1 MADDEAAEDQAP
13 VVDGHAHVFTRAMPF
28 AADAHS
34 RPDYDYA
41 VEDWLADMA
50 SHGLRQGVIA
60 AASLYGDHNDY
71 TLAAL
76 GAHPGQLRG
85 TIILRPDTD
94 ARTLRDLAAKGVA
107 GVRLTW
113 RRLAE
118 LPDLGGDP
126 WRSHLRAL
134 ADAGLHV
141 ELLAGNDSLPV
152 LLPALGEAGVRVVVD
167 HFGVP
172 SRDKG
177 AAGEGIDAMLRAVG
191 RGKTWVKISAGFRMA
206 YETAEA
212 CTARLLAEAGPER
225 LIWGSDAPFV
235 NHEGSVDY
243 AAALDLYR
251 RLVPDAVTRRTIDQ
265 TALNLY
271 FD

>member
-1 MADDEAAEDQAP
+1 MVGGAP
-13 VVDGHAHVFTRAMPF
+13 TVDGHAHVFTRAMPF

-41 VEDWLADMA
+41 VEDWIADMER
-50 SHGLRQGVIA
+50 HGIDHGVIA

-76 GAHPGQLRG
+76 AAHPDRLRG

-94 ARTLRDLAAKGVA
+94 PAMLRELARQGVV

-118 LPDLGGDP
+118 LPDLTGDP

-141 ELLAGNDSLPV
+141 ELLAGNDSLPL
-152 LLPALGEAGVRVVVD
+152 LLPALADTGVRVVVD

-172 SRDKG
+172 SRDKD
-177 AAGEGIDAMLRAVG
+177 ASGEGMAAMLRAIAG
-191 RGKTWVKISAGFRMA
+191 GATWVKISAGFRMA
-206 YETAEA
+206 EETAQA
-212 CTARLLAEAGPER
+212 CTDRLLAEAGPER

-243 AAALDLYR
+243 AGALDLYR
-251 RLVPDAVTRRTIDQ
+251 RLVPDRAVRAAIDR
-265 TALNLY
+265 TALAFY
-271 FD
+271 FQ

>member
-1 MADDEAAEDQAP
+1 MAGDTAAEGATP
-13 VVDGHAHVFTRAMPF
+13 IVDGHAHVFTRDMPF
-28 AADAHS
+28 VAEAHS
-34 RPDYDYA
+34 RPDYDYR
-41 VEDWLADMA
+41 VEDWLADMER
-50 SHGLRQGVIA
+50 HGLSHGVIA

-71 TLAAL
+71 TLSALAAY
-76 GAHPGQLRG
+76 PDRLRG
-85 TIILRPDTD
+85 TIILSPDTD
-94 ARTLRDLAAKGVA
+94 ARTLRDLADRGVV

-118 LPDLGGDP
+118 LPDLNGDP
-126 WRSHLRAL
+126 WRSHLRRL

-141 ELLAGNDSLPV
+141 ELLAGNDSLPT
-152 LLPALGEAGVRVVVD
+152 LLPALTGAGVRVVVD

-172 SRDKG
+172 TRDRG
-177 AAGEGIDAMLRAVG
+177 AAGEGMEAMIRAVQDG
-191 RGKTWVKISAGFRMA
+191 GAWVKVSAGFRMA
-206 YETAEA
+206 FETARD
-212 CTARLLAEAGPER
+212 CTDRLLAEAGPER

-251 RLVPDAVTRRTIDQ
+251 RLVPDPALRRAIDQ
-265 TALNLY
+265 TALTFY